1 MRAAAVRVAQRS
13 RVVAERYG
21 FADPRTKGLTP
32 CTRHAPA
39 RQASK
44 RHASAHLI
52 AAVFALGMSAAPSS
66 ASAEDLVWIYRG
78 AVTNDPVLGS
88 ARATWSATQEF
99 VPQARAGLLPNVSLQ
114 GNANEQD
121 YYEKLHTDPTAT
133 FRERFP
139 SYNYVVS
146 ASQPLYRPQNSI
158 ALDQAREQLGQA
170 DYILG
175 STQQDRIVRVI
186 QAYLDVLLAR
196 FNIEL
201 TQSQKDAV
209 SENLAQAKRNFEVG
223 TATITDTN
231 DAQAKYDQIVAQ
243 EISARND
250 LDNKLAA
257 LRAIIGRPPRE
268 LKGFDRKF
276 QPQMPEPNSLEPWV
290 EKAIQDNFQV
300 RIAQAN
306 LDIANLE
313 VDRQRAG
320 HYPTVDLVASFN
332 QGYAGA
338 ASSAALTGAFA
349 NDTRL
354 GIVGV
359 QLNVPLYQGGLI
371 SSRVRQ
377 AISNQEK
384 ARQDLESARRTAQL
398 QAQTSFSGVTN
409 GVAQVKAFEQAL
421 ASAQVSYD
429 SNKLGLEVGVRT
441 NLDVLNQQ
449 QQVFQTRFNLAQSYY
464 NFVINDLRLKQA
476 VGTLGDADVEQLNRD
491 LGI

>member
-1 MRAAAVRVAQRS
+1 MSAPRMSRSFWRATFNSGNLASRS
-13 RVVAERYG
+13 RNAVNLMGNRKMLK
-21 FADPRTKGLTP
+21 RTLEI
-32 CTRHAPA
+32 
-39 RQASK
+39 
-44 RHASAHLI
+44 LI
-52 AAVFALGMSAAPSS
+52 AAAMSASLSGA
-66 ASAEDLVWIYRG
+66 AAEDLVQIYRD
-78 AVTNDPVLGS
+78 ALASDPVLAS
-88 ARATWSATQEF
+88 AKATWEATQEL
-99 VPQARAGLLPNVSLQ
+99 VPQARAGLLPAVNLAA
-114 GNANEQD
+114 NANEQD
-121 YYEKLHTDPTAT
+121 FNDRLRTDPTT
-133 FRERFP
+133 TIHERFP
-139 SYNYVVS
+139 SYAYTVS

-158 ALDQAREQLGQA
+158 ALNQA
-170 DYILG
+170 
-175 STQQDRIVRVI
+175 TQQVGQGDFILASSQQDLIVRVI

-201 TQSQKDAV
+201 TESQKAAV

-243 EISARND
+243 EISAQND
-250 LDNKLAA
+250 LDNKLAT
-257 LRAIIGRPPRE
+257 LRAIIGRAPKE
-268 LKGFDRKF
+268 LKGFTGKF
-276 QPQMPEPNSLEPWV
+276 QPQLPVPGTLDPWV
-290 EKAIQDNFQV
+290 EKAISENYQV

-306 LDIANLE
+306 LDIASLE

-338 ASSAALTGAFA
+338 AATTGANGAFA
-349 NDTRL
+349 SESRL
-354 GIVGV
+354 GLIGL
-359 QLNVPLYQGGLI
+359 QLNVPIYQGGAI

-377 AISNQEK
+377 AVANQEK
-384 ARQDLESARRTAQL
+384 ARQDLEFARRNAQL

-464 NFVINDLRLKQA
+464 NFVINNLRLKQA
-476 VGTLGDADVEQLNRD
+476 VGTLTDADVEEINRD
-491 LGI
+491 LGA

>member
-1 MRAAAVRVAQRS
+1 MPVPSFAEPAARDVQNLARA
-13 RVVAERYG
+13 
-21 FADPRTKGLTP
+21 PRRTQSAGLLMETEKMLK
-32 CTRHAPA
+32 CTLAI
-39 RQASK
+39 
-44 RHASAHLI
+44 LI
-52 AAVFALGMSAAPSS
+52 AIAMSASPSV
-66 ASAEDLVWIYRG
+66 AAAEDLIQIYRD
-78 AVTNDPVLGS
+78 ALTSDPVLAS
-88 ARATWSATQEF
+88 ARATREATQEL
-99 VPQARAGLLPNVSLQ
+99 VPQARAGLLPAVNLVAS
-114 GNANEQD
+114 ANEQD
-121 YYEKLHTDPTAT
+121 FNDRLHSDPTTT
-133 FRERFP
+133 FRERF
-139 SYNYVVS
+139 SAYAYTVS

-158 ALDQAREQLGQA
+158 AFNQATQQVGQA
-170 DYILG
+170 DYIFG
-175 STQQDRIVRVI
+175 SSQQDLIVRVI

-201 TQSQKDAV
+201 TESQKKAV

-243 EISARND
+243 EISAQND

-257 LRAIIGRPPRE
+257 LRAIIGRAPKE
-268 LKGFDRKF
+268 LKGFTGRF
-276 QPQMPEPNSLEPWV
+276 QPELPVPNTLEPWV
-290 EKAIQDNFQV
+290 EKAIRENYQV

-306 LDIANLE
+306 LDIATLE

-332 QGYAGA
+332 QGYSGA
-338 ASSAALTGAFA
+338 AASASTIGAFA
-349 NDTRL
+349 SETRL
-354 GIVGV
+354 ALIGL
-359 QLNVPLYQGGLI
+359 QLNVPLYQGGAI

-377 AISNQEK
+377 AIANQERF
-384 ARQDLESARRTAQL
+384 RQDLETARRSAQL
-398 QAQTSFSGVTN
+398 LAQTSFSGVTN

-464 NFVINDLRLKQA
+464 NFIINHLRLKQA
-476 VGTLGDADVEQLNRD
+476 VGTLTDADVEEINRD
-491 LGI
+491 LGA

>member
-1 MRAAAVRVAQRS
+1 MSAPRMSRSFWRATFNSGKLASRS
-13 RVVAERYG
+13 RNAVNLMGNRKMLK
-21 FADPRTKGLTP
+21 RTLEI
-32 CTRHAPA
+32 
-39 RQASK
+39 
-44 RHASAHLI
+44 LI
-52 AAVFALGMSAAPSS
+52 AAAMSASLSGA
-66 ASAEDLVWIYRG
+66 AAEDLIQIYRD
-78 AVTNDPVLGS
+78 ALASDPVLAS
-88 ARATWSATQEF
+88 AKATWEATQEL
-99 VPQARAGLLPNVSLQ
+99 VPQARAGLLPAVNLAA
-114 GNANEQD
+114 NANEQD
-121 YYEKLHTDPTAT
+121 FNDRLRTDPTT
-133 FRERFP
+133 TIHERFP
-139 SYNYVVS
+139 SYAYTVS

-158 ALDQAREQLGQA
+158 ALNQA
-170 DYILG
+170 
-175 STQQDRIVRVI
+175 TQQVGQGDFILASSQQDLIVRVI

-201 TQSQKDAV
+201 TESQKAAV

-243 EISARND
+243 EISAQND

-257 LRAIIGRPPRE
+257 LRAIIGRAPKD
-268 LKGFDRKF
+268 LKGFTGKF
-276 QPQMPEPNSLEPWV
+276 QPQLPVPGTLDPWV
-290 EKAIQDNFQV
+290 EKAISENYQV

-306 LDIANLE
+306 LDIASLE

-338 ASSAALTGAFA
+338 AASTGANGAFA
-349 NDTRL
+349 SESRL
-354 GIVGV
+354 GLIGL
-359 QLNVPLYQGGLI
+359 QLNVPIYQGGAI

-377 AISNQEK
+377 AVANQEK
-384 ARQDLESARRTAQL
+384 ARQDQEFARRNAQL

-464 NFVINDLRLKQA
+464 NFVINNLRLKQA
-476 VGTLGDADVEQLNRD
+476 VGTLTDADVEEINRD
-491 LGI
+491 LGA

>member
-1 MRAAAVRVAQRS
+1 MGTHKMLKRAL
-13 RVVAERYG
+13 EI
-21 FADPRTKGLTP
+21 
-32 CTRHAPA
+32 
-39 RQASK
+39 
-44 RHASAHLI
+44 LI
-52 AAVFALGMSAAPSS
+52 AAAMSASLSGA
-66 ASAEDLVWIYRG
+66 AAEDLIQIYRD
-78 AVTNDPVLGS
+78 ALASDPVLAS
-88 ARATWSATQEF
+88 ARATREATQEL
-99 VPQARAGLLPNVSLQ
+99 VPQARAGLLPAVNLVA
-114 GNANEQD
+114 NAGVEDFND
-121 YYEKLHTDPTAT
+121 RLHTDPTVT
-133 FRERFP
+133 FHDRFP
-139 SYNYVVS
+139 NYAYTVS

-158 ALDQAREQLGQA
+158 ALNQARQQVGQG
-170 DYILG
+170 DFILA
-175 STQQDRIVRVI
+175 SSQQDLIVRVI

-201 TQSQKDAV
+201 TESQKAAV

-243 EISARND
+243 EISAQND

-257 LRAIIGRPPRE
+257 LRAIIGRAPMD
-268 LKGFDRKF
+268 LKGFSGRF
-276 QPQMPEPNSLEPWV
+276 RPQLPVPDALEPWV
-290 EKAIQDNFQV
+290 QKAIQENYQV

-306 LDIANLE
+306 LDIATLE

-332 QGYAGA
+332 QGYAGGL
-338 ASSAALTGAFA
+338 ASTSSVGSVAS
-349 NDTRL
+349 DTRIGL
-354 GIVGV
+354 IGF
-359 QLNVPLYQGGLI
+359 QLNVPIYQGGAI

-384 ARQDLESARRTAQL
+384 ARQDLEFARRNAQL

-464 NFVINDLRLKQA
+464 NFVINNLRLKQA
-476 VGTLGDADVEQLNRD
+476 VGTLTDVDVEEINRD
-491 LGI
+491 LGA

>member
-1 MRAAAVRVAQRS
+1 MATQKMLKRALAI
-13 RVVAERYG
+13 
-21 FADPRTKGLTP
+21 
-32 CTRHAPA
+32 
-39 RQASK
+39 
-44 RHASAHLI
+44 LI
-52 AAVFALGMSAAPSS
+52 ATAMSASLSGAV
-66 ASAEDLVWIYRG
+66 AEDLIQIYRDALG
-78 AVTNDPVLGS
+78 SDPILAS
-88 ARATWSATQEF
+88 ARATREATQEL
-99 VPQARAGLLPNVSLQ
+99 VPQARAGLLPAVNLVA
-114 GNANEQD
+114 NAGVEDFND
-121 YYEKLHTDPTAT
+121 RLHTDPTVT
-133 FRERFP
+133 FHDRFP
-139 SYNYVVS
+139 NYAYTVS

-158 ALDQAREQLGQA
+158 LLNQATHQVGQGDFIFA
-170 DYILG
+170 
-175 STQQDRIVRVI
+175 SSQQDLIVRVI

-201 TQSQKDAV
+201 TESQKAAV

-243 EISARND
+243 EISAQND

-257 LRAIIGRPPRE
+257 LRAIIGRAPRD
-268 LKGFDRKF
+268 LKGFSGQFR
-276 QPQMPEPNSLEPWV
+276 PQLPVPDALEPWV
-290 EKAIQDNFQV
+290 QKAIQDNYQV

-306 LDIANLE
+306 LDIATLE

-332 QGYAGA
+332 QGYAGGL
-338 ASSAALTGAFA
+338 ASTSSVGSVAS
-349 NDTRL
+349 DTRIGL
-354 GIVGV
+354 IGF
-359 QLNVPLYQGGLI
+359 QLNVPIYQGGAI

-384 ARQDLESARRTAQL
+384 ARQDLEFARRTAQL

-464 NFVINDLRLKQA
+464 NFVINNLRLKQA
-476 VGTLGDADVEQLNRD
+476 VGTLTDADVEEINRD
-491 LGI
+491 LGA